1 MPEQFGTAAAAQ
13 LPHLCRAKTSIKIHR
28 QWGQE
33 LQLLHRVL
41 ATSQEGEGGKP
52 GAHGARRRLCPLLQP
67 PGLIQLISST
77 RELIEMPELFQN
89 TNSGQIKAVE
99 QSRAEQIL
107 ESISFWWGSGSP
119 SQQPAP
125 NTCDRKDVC

>member
-41 ATSQEGEGGKP
+41 ATSQGGEGGKP
-52 GAHGARRRLCPLLQP
+52 GAHGARSRLCSLLQP
-67 PGLIQLISST
+67 PGPNPAHLIYT
-77 RELIEMPELFQN
+77 R
-89 TNSGQIKAVE
+89 ADRDA
-99 QSRAEQIL
+99 RAL
-107 ESISFWWGSGSP
+107 PKHKFRP
-119 SQQPAP
+119 
-125 NTCDRKDVC
+125 D